1 MSMDQP
7 APSSLDNVVVV
18 LSRPTEPMN
27 IGAACRAM
35 KTMGLRNLRLISPL
49 NPKGRSARALA
60 HGAED
65 ILDQALV
72 VDDLMSAVSDVLV
85 VTGTTARERQ
95 LRKRALLTPAE
106 LADHIAAHSRE
117 GRVAIMFGTE
127 RTGLTNDEI
136 DICRH
141 LSTVDTAPEQPS
153 LNLAQA
159 VMLYGWEIRQAMQRA
174 GAPGAL
180 GARGRGLAPRGH
192 GPATKPNHPHR
203 GTRLP
208 TQAELDHMYAHL
220 AHAMAAIGYTPRER
234 LKFLTYLRHLHMRA
248 GIVNWETHIYHILAR
263 KITGALRVP
272 RFGGLPGEPELTDG
286 ELEAMA
292 RDLAGDPAGGG
303 GDGGE
308 GGDLPPED

>member
-1 MSMDQP
+1 MEPIGQP
-7 APSSLDNVVVV
+7 SLANVIVV

-35 KTMGLRNLRLISPL
+35 KTMGLRHLRLIAPL

-72 VDDLMSAVSDVLV
+72 VDDLMAAVDDVLV

-95 LRKRALLTPAE
+95 LRKRTLLTPAE

-127 RTGLTNDEI
+127 RTGLSNDET

-174 GAPGAL
+174 GAPDAL
-180 GARGRGLAPRGH
+180 GARGRGLAPRGQ
-192 GPATKPNHPHR
+192 GPGTRPNHPHR

-208 TQAELDHMYAHL
+208 TQRELDHMYAHL

-234 LKFLTYLRHLHMRA
+234 LKFLTYLRHLHLRA

-263 KITGALRVP
+263 KITGALHVP
-272 RFGGLPGEPELTDG
+272 RFQGLPGEPELSD
-286 ELEAMA
+286 EALEGMA
-292 RDLAGDPAGGG
+292 REIADDPVPGGAG
-303 GDGGE
+303 
-308 GGDLPPED
+308 PPDDAVSGR